1 MTYIVRIDGR
11 IPGANEYIEA
21 CRRNK
26 YEAAKM
32 KREAEELIGWY
43 IMNLPPLKNPVHI
56 TFRWIE
62 PNNRRDYDNIGFG
75 KKFILDAMQ
84 KYGKL
89 PNDNRKSV
97 VGFTDTFEVDPNTP
111 GVELTIKEIKK

>member
-11 IPGANEYIEA
+11 LPGANEYIEA

-56 TFRWIE
+56 TFGWAE
-62 PNNRRDYDNIGFG
+62 PNARRDYDNISFG

-89 PNDNRKSV
+89 MNDNRKTV
-97 VGFTDTFEVDPNTP
+97 VGFADEFSVDPQNPHIT
-111 GVELTIKEIKK
+111 LTIKEIGK